1 MCNSGIGMRFILSLG
16 KKRFFFF
23 QSRGSPAIRALVV
36 IMDSQKKK
44 MTVIVVTEH
53 PGTGDSGRFP
63 WRD

>member
-1 MCNSGIGMRFILSLG
+1 
-16 KKRFFFF
+16 
-23 QSRGSPAIRALVV
+23 
-36 IMDSQKKK
+36 MDSQKKK